1 MRCGMRH
8 PKPEPPGRENYCFSG
23 VSDRQ
28 IFTEG
33 ETLFEPA
40 GRRHPARQ
48 SLALP
53 RSYSPHPARP
63 APDLDPA
70 PDLHP
75 AAGAGERNRIKIMI
89 RSRKRPVEAVTL

>member
-1 MRCGMRH
+1 MRH

-28 IFTEG
+28 IFMEG

-63 APDLDPA
+63 ALDHDPA
-70 PDLHP
+70 PHTFRT
-75 AAGAGERNRIKIMI
+75 GEKIRIKIRS
-89 RSRKRPVEAVTL
+89 RSRKRPFEAVTLGSAVWI